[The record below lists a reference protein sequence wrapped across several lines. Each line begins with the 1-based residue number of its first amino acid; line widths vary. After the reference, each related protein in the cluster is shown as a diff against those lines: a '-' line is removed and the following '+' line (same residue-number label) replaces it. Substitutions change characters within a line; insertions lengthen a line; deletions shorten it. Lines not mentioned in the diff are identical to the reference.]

1 MYDIFLEKYKNKGDH
16 TMNNLQNHIEN
27 YLDYCRIQKCLDKKT
42 LKAYRIDLRQFSEQI
57 SVTEAS
63 DLTSATLET
72 YVAKLHQQ
80 YAPKTVKRK
89 IASLKALFHYLEY
102 KEIINQNPFNKL
114 QIRFREPIILPKT
127 IPLHTIEVLLNT
139 IYEQCHN
146 AYSDYRKKASLRDIA
161 VIELLFAT
169 GIRISELCTITYQN
183 IDLQNN
189 IIVIKGKGAKE
200 RLIHIC
206 DKNVLTALNKYH
218 SEYDAEIHSCGYFFV
233 NNIGNR
239 LSEQSVREMIK
250 KYCHIADIQQHIT
263 PHMFR
268 HSFATLLLEENVD
281 IRYIQTMLGH
291 SSINVTEIYTHVT
304 MSKQKDILE
313 SKHPRKNMNI
323 SNQL

>member
-1 MYDIFLEKYKNKGDH
+1 
-16 TMNNLQNHIEN
+16 MNNLQIDIKD
-27 YLDYCRIQKCLDKKT
+27 YLEYCRVQKCLDKKT

-57 SVTEAS
+57 SVTE
-63 DLTSATLET
+63 TTEFTITILET

-89 IASLKALFHYLEY
+89 IASLKALFNYLEY
-102 KEIINQNPFNKL
+102 KEIISQNPFNKL
-114 QIRFREPIILPKT
+114 QLRFREPTVLPKT
-127 IPLHTIEVLLNT
+127 IPLHTVEALLNT
-139 IYEQCHN
+139 IYEQYHN
-146 AYSDYRKKASLRDIA
+146 ATSNYRKKSSLRDIA

-169 GIRISELCTITYQN
+169 GIRISELCTILFEN

-189 IIVIKGKGAKE
+189 TVIIRGKGAKE

-206 DKNVLTALNKYH
+206 NDHVINVLNKYN
-218 SEYDAEIHSCGYFFV
+218 SIFNTEIHSCGYFFI
-233 NNIGNR
+233 NNIGKR
-239 LSEQSVREMIK
+239 LSEQSVREMINR
-250 KYCHIADIQQHIT
+250 YCKIANIQQHIT

-313 SKHPRKNMNI
+313 SKHPRKYMNI

>member
-1 MYDIFLEKYKNKGDH
+1 MYDIFWEKYKNKGDH
-16 TMNNLQNHIEN
+16 TMNHLQNHIEN
-27 YLDYCRIQKCLDKKT
+27 YLDYCRTQKCLDKKT

-139 IYEQCHN
+139 IYEQYHN
-146 AYSDYRKKASLRDIA
+146 ASSNYRIKTSLRDIA

-169 GIRISELCTITYQN
+169 GIRISELCTIPYQN

-250 KYCHIADIQQHIT
+250 KYCRIADIQQHIT

-291 SSINVTEIYTHVT
+291 SSINVTEI
-304 MSKQKDILE
+304 D
-313 SKHPRKNMNI
+313 RK
-323 SNQL
+323 SVV